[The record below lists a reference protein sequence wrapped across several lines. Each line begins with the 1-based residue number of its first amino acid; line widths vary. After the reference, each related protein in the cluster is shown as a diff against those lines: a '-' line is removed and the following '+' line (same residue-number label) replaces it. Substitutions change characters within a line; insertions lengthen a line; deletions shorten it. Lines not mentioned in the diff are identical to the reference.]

1 MTASDYEIDGKT
13 VYYGILR
20 RGEHGPYLDTRTV
33 SLAPAESL
41 ERALDQDAEY
51 PAVGR
56 LYPICGRVCLGESD
70 RMLGGVSNSDKVRG
84 RP

>member
-1 MTASDYEIDGKT
+1 MTTAPDYEIDSKT

-33 SLAPAESL
+33 SLMPAESL

-56 LYPICGRVCLGESD
+56 LYPICGRVCLSEID
-70 RMLGGVSNSDKVRG
+70 RMIGGFK
-84 RP
+84 

>member
-1 MTASDYEIDGKT
+1 MTAPDYEIDGET

-33 SLAPAESL
+33 CLMPAESL
-41 ERALDQDAEY
+41 ERALAQDAKY

-56 LYPICGRVCLGESD
+56 LYPICGRVRLTEID
-70 RMLGGVSNSDKVRG
+70 RAIGGLK
-84 RP
+84 